1 MTELE
6 RKRVVDILTA
16 KIQAS
21 ESGSINLNQVSPIL
35 QGADID
41 RSIYGGVGP
50 KRWLNEFFPEFAIDG
65 NYGLE
70 TVRLSGNPDAWELQK
85 VASSLENY
93 LNQEGPL
100 LFAIIPDRLRNQC
113 GIDYHK
119 YAEGKGLQQ
128 WLLSTFPQFDKSEDG
143 RFLVLRTEQTAPQP
157 SEGTEESRQ
166 MHALA
171 FMNWW
176 SVNAKQLRQYNAFS
190 ELKDIDIRDTV
201 AHQMA
206 AALLGQSGL
215 LLSALHDDPPRLAFP
230 TGLTARNGAMIYCVL
245 GLNPRNENGTK
256 QYLSLVGFCYPDEPS
271 ESGLG
276 RWLAERFGLSAHQVP
291 VTDHAQ
297 LRSRVEGLQA
307 AREALIPQ
315 VEGYLETLTRGE
327 APTVPLEK
335 QISGYERRWSEL
347 VRMLRDFPA
356 LNAQQPL
363 TLDNLAEQVDQ
374 YSECAELAAQA
385 AGAMEQVIAGVCR
398 LYEANHLCDLQD
410 ATPERDRKQ
419 LEELRASQ
427 NGQVDV
433 AALLAL
439 LRPYQKL
446 LAVMKARVY
455 QDVEEEL
462 EEVTGHFTEISY
474 KFAAQILIDSREE
487 DYRPL
492 LDLERIEAMVRQCR
506 TVAAAKQVAEE
517 LPAEQLDADSLLDAV
532 LHPGK
537 DWPLRWMACVN
548 SLMPEDEGRKALVL
562 GDSEALR
569 RLLAGPDA
577 KKLEH
582 ITMEVTPFGAGSR
595 LLAVLGNRDRLA
607 EKYLI
612 LGLQYDAERVL
623 PVLYRLYRETG
634 RKEQFETLWRA
645 YSGRFPYSDD
655 DLVYWLTTRCTDP
668 GAEAGSLDELETALA
683 QRPALLKNEQMK
695 QSLAQLTPQLQH
707 RPAAFWS
714 WLRAGSVP
722 CNTFETALENND
734 LERIYAALDDG
745 TAMETMGY
753 TAEEQVQIRAALR
766 QDLPAGTDRCARALR
781 ILEVQGNKN
790 GTAEG
795 LLWAASAYRKAALA
809 LFDLYDANGDCA
821 SVCWLV
827 THFSLNFEE
836 RDARMDAYIRN
847 LVGNHDRKTLDG
859 LMRAHPA
866 LWYGNGLLDE
876 LAGGELEQPEEE
888 RFWTPIRDWHAAH
901 PISEGCPF
909 EQALAQG
916 GLAAAQ
922 EYLAQTEQMEA
933 WGYDE
938 ALRQQMQHML
948 AQSAEPEEG
957 ERAAVQRIRAFQ
969 RNLHRF
975 LEGYLYRSL
984 KTGQEWVYQELF
996 QLMSEEER
1004 HMETAAYYDA
1014 YPVLRNS
1021 EQNTARC
1028 LWSLAALKRYEL
1040 LLQRAEANPRCLQ
1053 RDAALAQTVFQSAEA
1068 CGRPEFVTRV
1078 RRVMNLLPKNRFEEN
1093 IIHLDLPSLQQMI
1106 SDPSQ
1111 LLELGYTRETINHFK
1126 ECLSKTLPNGNDTFA
1141 VGSRVRMF
1149 LGDAR
1154 AEQFL
1159 IDSEEDPRSA
1169 RLLSDMYTKAGR
1181 WDDLCYLYRRHEARN
1196 VWNDHY
1202 KKLYISALAKT
1213 TSPENCAEFI
1223 RFIDETPQID
1233 KGNSEVQWLYLRAL
1247 VGAGRLA
1254 ESAQQEE
1261 QILTGGVQFKS
1272 GIAASLFDLLWDSGE
1287 EERREHAVIFAAKLC
1302 ERYQDRLTPEEL
1314 KMVAGVNGHLL
1325 ETPDRERWA
1334 EFLRQ
1339 RGLDGF
1345 LWLLNCCFGFDLED
1359 SPEKAERFTQALKA
1373 RLDNVGSQKLP
1384 RPALTLYSEY
1394 MVHSAGSEESRQG
1407 LADSLLAAWV
1417 RVLTPEGDAVDI
1429 EGWRAFAGLS
1439 GKLLLSPRQYEI
1451 VLRLWSGGIDRLGEA
1466 EQKCALLT
1474 CGTSIFRQLC
1484 ARRAEA
1490 GENGGALDGA
1500 AAAMQEKIADTWTG
1514 LFAQGYDMGDREWQS
1529 FVRFWTDAQLPEE
1542 QRDRMDAAWNAQ
1554 LEALECPDA
1563 RFLLRM
1569 AFVAAAPDG
1578 QRACAPSFMDSL
1590 VEAFVAWLGE
1600 RCTLEEPEHWK
1611 AVCDFLNIPFLTHG
1625 QLGRLID
1632 ALAAREF
1639 FENEDLR
1646 GLIQSRCEQQ
1656 WPDLSYRW
1664 KKMEYLSLED
1674 GDERRTELL
1683 QQLLELGGQA
1693 ENHIDFDRTDLQLLY
1708 EAACGNLT
1716 VQNLHLLCTAYRQ
1729 AGAEERAQILAA
1741 LEAGDWQGEHPEV
1754 LCTWFCQ
1761 AVDEQGP
1768 EWIRRYAR
1776 WWAPLVRLSGE
1787 DQQTKVMVDFLGLT
1801 EDSVSAFHQQSV
1813 TRLLLSDV
1821 GNLSYLKCFLRIAPG
1836 LSDSVRSKLEC
1847 MEAENDPGQIDT
1859 VVKQCIDRKEY
1870 ELAATLLLRKMDL
1883 PLSNSAVAGQL
1894 IGALYTPETLEACP
1908 ALVDKI
1914 PDMLLGIQKLNTGDP
1929 QGKWKNIGRAVDICC
1944 LAGREDLFFEV
1955 LGRNVLQNYPQKCAV
1970 VIASMVLRHSFES
1983 ARRWIEAA
1991 KAQSNNQYLVLLDHV
2006 IRACLESGALSH
2018 RDELLTR
2025 SIPQEGNQRS
2035 LDFYGELVTYAFDRG
2050 WEKECADA
2058 FAFLYEM
2065 DASDKALVACCIQLF
2080 MADGGELGLDYL
2092 YRVAQDYF
2100 DIAQPSY
2107 VFRAAKSLAVIHSC
2121 LPYSESENGA
2131 VVTHCLHRINADN
2144 GTQLS
2149 EIMALENQCRE
2160 FLNSAGDGDRKRE
2173 LLLRAATGWWK
2184 MNYETLRL
2192 ITPWKELVRKLV
2204 GIYPTSFVTACICS
2218 ALLNQADEQY
2228 QGEME
2233 KLIME
2238 CGQDFHLERCARRV
2252 HCVADI
2258 APPRIPVMERLLD
2271 RPVELPWLYPH
2282 MLESVLRNPN
2292 TDQVRGELALCLAI
2306 QNNFSYTHYQGNL
2319 YRLKEMIDTK
2329 YPEYRELMLQ
2339 LLVQRSTDEVT
2350 PEALQQSPAAYLA
2363 AGDYLM
2369 TVNAAEYHLQ
2379 KLEQSA
2385 EPKRFM
2391 RTLNET
2397 YRKLGQLMTG
2407 QLSAEEK
2414 RRIPL
2419 AEFMNMA
2426 NLLCQSEA
2434 YKDIQTLMEPCK
2446 AKWKICIRCVQE
2458 LIQGQPS
2465 NVLYA
2470 LRQKPFLA
2478 HDGCAAMVA
2487 HLAYQFATARE
2498 GAGLSLLK
2506 KENKQ
2511 VGRDW
2516 NWGVFRAEDISRL
2529 SHGTKAFLFAIKRR
2543 NPVPIRPFRD
2553 DIDDLVREL
2562 CHEDQFEERG
2572 SSGTNVETPREIS
2585 EAYRSFRSI
2594 PYVVEQVERWLPD
2607 VPDEAEEVSR
2617 RHEELTAALSR
2628 TGTDAERIDCYG
2640 QLIALDWNSEGSTT
2654 MCWYCVEMGLRLF
2667 DEACEQD
2674 GMRRYA
2680 TPKARKILYDMVVC
2694 LPGIAV
2700 SGSIAGRIKT
2710 DLQESLD
2717 SYDDLSELISD
2728 CNQPYMLKL
2737 CQAITD
2743 GAVQKSLRAHI
2754 LSVREIGNM
2763 MSASMTNTERLNW
2776 LRDCITK
2783 SRTEIN
2789 NFNSKPKQS
2798 LIKLLN
2804 QQVLLLQGMARVALK
2819 VYNETGTQG
2828 EGHLFGK
2835 IENLGAQSVSN
2846 VHLELSLDGVVV
2858 NRYLL
2863 TLLEGGC
2870 MVPFDLTY
2878 EVDEDRETLSYSLSG
2893 KFSTED
2899 GKEEQIVPVEGEL
2912 RLEDSEELDCVYDIY
2927 KVDTPAT
2934 KGNYTERMNVQKI
2947 LNAYY
2952 GPQKSFEE
2960 FPNLA
2965 IYGMK
2970 RTGKTSV
2977 LRRLERMFGER
2988 PEGTLYYVETS
2999 GEGVTGSIVERVH
3012 DILVKQVLVKL
3023 EARFREDPDWESFS
3037 RRWKAVPEET
3047 VPQKWDWLDAFYTA
3061 LNRQWFHGAGFVVL
3075 VDEVENLYWE
3085 YEEPSEGADEAPE
3098 SGQQAD
3104 DVTLYLTD
3112 SDQNQSGGT
3121 DTSGLWDTMSRITQR
3136 ENASLRF
3143 ILCGSDF
3150 FINKIIEGDNLTQF
3164 FQRIKKLSVGRMERA
3179 ELEQTMRSIEQE
3191 GVDLSLHPDAIEYL
3205 WTITGGLPWH
3215 SKVIGN
3221 TIIENRLIKEEGAV
3235 RETIYPSDIAWGTDR
3250 ILTSPVI
3257 SSDNNYGLA
3266 ALTADEQIILNI
3278 LTEELKTITAKV
3290 SDTQL
3295 RERFHAVVGDESWES
3310 RYERAM
3316 KILLS
3321 ERQMLRRSRTNRDE
3335 QYQFGCELYRLYNR
3349 RKHPAQFVL
3358 R

>member
-6 RKRVVDILTA
+6 RKRVVDTLTA

-50 KRWLNEFFPEFAIDG
+50 KRWLSEYFPEFVIDG
-65 NYGLE
+65 NCGTE
-70 TVRLSGNPDAWELQK
+70 TVRLAGNSGAWELQRI
-85 VASSLENY
+85 ASALEGY
-93 LNQEGPL
+93 LNEEGPL
-100 LFAIIPDRLRNQC
+100 LFAIIPDRLRNQY

-128 WLLSTFPQFDKSEDG
+128 WLLTTFSQFDKSEDG
-143 RFLVLRTEQTAPQP
+143 RYLVFKTGQAAPQP
-157 SEGTEESRQ
+157 SEGAEETRQ

-176 SVNAKQLRQYNAFS
+176 NVNIRQLRQYNAFS
-190 ELKDIDIRDTV
+190 ELKDVDIRDTV

-206 AALLGQSGL
+206 SALLGQSGL
-215 LLSALHDDPPRLAFP
+215 LLSALHDDPPRFAFP

-245 GLNPRNENGTK
+245 GVNPRNEDGTK
-256 QYLSLVGFCYPDEPS
+256 QYLRLVGFCYPDEPS

-276 RWLAERFGLSAHQVP
+276 QWLAERFCLSAHQVP
-291 VTDHAQ
+291 VADHTQ
-297 LRSRVEGLQA
+297 LRSQIEGLQA
-307 AREALIPQ
+307 AREALMPQ
-315 VEGYLETLTRGE
+315 LERYLETLTQGE
-327 APTVPLEK
+327 VPAAPLEK
-335 QISGYERRWSEL
+335 QIGSYERRWSEL
-347 VRMLRDFPA
+347 VRMLRDFPS
-356 LNAQQPL
+356 LSAQRPL
-363 TLDNLAEQVDQ
+363 TLGALEEQMDQ
-374 YSECAELAAQA
+374 CDECAELAAQA
-385 AGAMEQVIAGVCR
+385 AAAMDRVITGVCR
-398 LYEANHLCDLQD
+398 LYEANHLCDLRD

-419 LEELRASQ
+419 LQELSASE
-427 NGQVDV
+427 GGRTDV
-433 AALLAL
+433 SALLTL

-446 LAVMKARVY
+446 LAVMKAQVY

-474 KFAAQILIDSREE
+474 KFAVQILIDSREE

-492 LDLERIEAMVRQCR
+492 LDLDRIEAMVRQCR
-506 TVAAAKQVAEE
+506 TVAASKQVAEE
-517 LPAEQLDADSLLDAV
+517 LPVEQLDADEMLEAV
-532 LHPGK
+532 LHPDK
-537 DWPLRWMACVN
+537 EWPLRWIACVN
-548 SLMPEDEGRKALVL
+548 SLLPEDEGRKALVL

-569 RLLAGPDA
+569 RLLAGPDV

-582 ITMEVTPFGAGSR
+582 ITMEATPFGAGSR
-595 LLAVLGNRDRLA
+595 LLAVQGNRDRLA

-612 LGLQYDAERVL
+612 LGLQYDAERCL
-623 PVLYRLYRETG
+623 PILYQLYRETG
-634 RKEQFETLWRA
+634 RREQFEALWKA
-645 YSGRFPYSDD
+645 YSEKFPSGDD
-655 DLVYWLTTRCTDP
+655 DLVYWLTVRCTEP
-668 GAEAGSLDELETALA
+668 GADGSCLDELEAALTKY
-683 QRPALLKNEQMK
+683 PALLKNEQMK
-695 QSLAQLTPQLQH
+695 KNLAQLTPQFQY
-707 RPAAFWS
+707 RPAAFWG
-714 WLRAGSVP
+714 WLGVRSTP
-722 CNTFETALENND
+722 CNAFETALENND

-745 TAMETMGY
+745 VDMETMGY
-753 TAEEQVQIRAALR
+753 TAEERAQIRTALR
-766 QDLPAGTDRCARALR
+766 QDLPAGTDRCSKALR
-781 ILEVQGNKN
+781 VFAVQGNKN

-795 LLWAASAYRKAALA
+795 LLWAAAAYRKAALA
-809 LFDLYDANGDCA
+809 LFDLYDTNGDCA

-827 THFSLNFEE
+827 KHFSLNFEE
-836 RDARMDAYIRN
+836 HDARMGAYIRN
-847 LVGNHDRKTLDG
+847 LVGNHDRGTLDG
-859 LMRAHPA
+859 LMRTHPA
-866 LWYGNGLLDE
+866 LWYEAGVLAE
-876 LAGGELEQPEEE
+876 LSGGEAEQSEGEKI
-888 RFWTPIRDWHAAH
+888 WTPLQSWHAAH
-901 PISEGCPF
+901 PISGGCPF
-909 EQALAQG
+909 EQALEQG
-916 GLAAAQ
+916 TLAAVQ
-922 EYLAQTEQMEA
+922 EYLSQTEQMEA

-938 ALRQQMQHML
+938 TLRQQMERAL
-948 AQSAEPEEG
+948 EQSGEPEEG
-957 ERAAVQRIRAFQ
+957 ERAAAQRIRMFQ
-969 RNLHRF
+969 GNLHRF
-975 LEGYLYRSL
+975 LEGYLYRKL
-984 KTGQEWVYQELF
+984 RTGQEWVYQELF
-996 QLMSEEER
+996 QLMFEER
-1004 HMETAAYYDA
+1004 RYAEAAAYYDA
-1014 YPVLRNS
+1014 YPVLRSS

-1028 LWSLAALKRYEL
+1028 LWSLVALKRYEL
-1040 LLQRAEANPRCLQ
+1040 LLQRAERNPRCLQ
-1053 RDAALAQTVFQSAEA
+1053 HDAELAQAIFRIADG
-1068 CGRPEFVTRV
+1068 CGQPEFVTRV
-1078 RRVMNLLPKNRFEEN
+1078 GRIMNLLPKNRFEES
-1093 IIHLDLPSLQQMI
+1093 IIRLDLPSLQQMI

-1111 LLELGYTRETINHFK
+1111 LLELGYSRETINHFK
-1126 ECLSKTLPNGNDTFA
+1126 ECLSKTFPNGNDAFS
-1141 VGSRVRMF
+1141 VGGRVRMF

-1247 VGAGRLA
+1247 VGAGRLK

-1261 QILTGGVQFKS
+1261 RILAGGTQFKP
-1272 GIAASLFDLLWDSGE
+1272 GIAAGFFDLLWDSGV
-1287 EERREHAVIFAAKLC
+1287 EERRQHAVVFAAKLC
-1302 ERYQDRLTPEEL
+1302 ERYQEQLTPEEL
-1314 KMVAGVNGHLL
+1314 KMLVGVNGHLL
-1325 ETPDRERWA
+1325 AEPDHERWA

-1339 RGLDGF
+1339 NGLDGF
-1345 LWLLNCCFGFDLED
+1345 LWLLNCCFSFDLAG
-1359 SPEKAERFTQALKA
+1359 SAERAEQFSRALKE
-1373 RLDNVGSQKLP
+1373 RLDSVGTTQLP
-1384 RPALTLYSEY
+1384 RPTLTLYSEY
-1394 MVHSAGSEESRQG
+1394 MVHSTGSEESRQA

-1417 RVLTPEGDAVDI
+1417 RVLTPAGGAVDT
-1429 EGWRAFAGLS
+1429 ESWNAFVALS
-1439 GKLLLSPRQYEI
+1439 GELLLSPRQYET
-1451 VLRLWSGGIDRLGEA
+1451 VLRLWSDGIDRLEEP

-1474 CGTSIFRQLC
+1474 CGVSIFRKLC
-1484 ARRAEA
+1484 ARRAAA
-1490 GENGGALDGA
+1490 GERGGALDGA
-1500 AAAMQEKIADTWTG
+1500 AAAMQAKIADTWIG
-1514 LFAQGYDMGDREWQS
+1514 LFEQGCDVDDREWRS
-1529 FVRFWTDAQLPEE
+1529 FVRFWTDAQLTEE
-1542 QRDRMDAAWNAQ
+1542 QRDRMDAAWAAQ
-1554 LEALECPDA
+1554 LDTMDRPDA
-1563 RFLLRM
+1563 RFFIRM

-1578 QRACAPSFMDSL
+1578 RRTCAPSFMDAL
-1590 VEAFVAWLGE
+1590 VGAFVTWLGE
-1600 RCTLEEPEHWK
+1600 RCALDEPEHWA
-1611 AVCDFLNIPFLTHG
+1611 AVCDFLNIPFLSHG

-1656 WPDLSYRW
+1656 WPDLSYKW
-1664 KKMEYLSLED
+1664 KKLEYLSLDDE
-1674 GDERRTELL
+1674 DERRTELL

-1693 ENHIDFDRTDLQLLY
+1693 GNHIDFDRTDLQLLY

-1716 VQNLHLLCTAYRQ
+1716 VQNLHLLCTAYGQ
-1729 AGAEERAQILAA
+1729 AGAEERARILAA
-1741 LEAGDWQGEHPEV
+1741 LEAGDWQGEHPET
-1754 LCTWFCQ
+1754 LCAWFCR

-1801 EDSVSAFHQQSV
+1801 EDSVSEFHQQSV
-1813 TRLLLSDV
+1813 TRLLLSDI
-1821 GNLSYLKCFLRIAPG
+1821 GNLSYLKCFLRIVPG
-1836 LSDSVRSKLEC
+1836 LSATVRSKLEC
-1847 MEAENDPGQIDT
+1847 MEAENDPGQVDT

-1870 ELAATLLLRKMDL
+1870 ELAATLLLHKMDL
-1883 PLSNSAVAGQL
+1883 PQSNSSVAGQL

-1908 ALVDKI
+1908 ALADKI
-1914 PDMLLGIQKLNTGDP
+1914 PDMLLGIQKLNSGDP

-1955 LGRNVLQNYPQKCAV
+1955 LGRNVLQDYPQKCAV

-2006 IRACLESGALSH
+2006 IRACLESGTLSH

-2035 LDFYGELVTYAFDRG
+2035 LDFYGLLVTYAFDRG
-2050 WEKECADA
+2050 WERECADA

-2080 MADGGELGLDYL
+2080 MADGDELGLDYL

-2131 VVTHCLHRINADN
+2131 VVTHCLRRINADN

-2160 FLNSAGDGDRKRE
+2160 FLSSAGDGARKRE

-2184 MNYETLRL
+2184 MNYEVLRL
-2192 ITPWKELVRKLV
+2192 IAPWKELVRKLV
-2204 GIYPTSFVTACICS
+2204 GIYPTSFATACICS
-2218 ALLNQADEQY
+2218 ALLNQADGQY
-2228 QGEME
+2228 QSEME
-2233 KLIME
+2233 KLLME
-2238 CGQDFHLERCARRV
+2238 CGRDSHLERCARRV

-2282 MLESVLRNPN
+2282 MLESVLKNSN
-2292 TDQVRGELALCLAI
+2292 ADQVRSELALCLSI
-2306 QNNFSYTHYQGNL
+2306 QSNFTYTHYQGNL
-2319 YRLKEMIDTK
+2319 YRLKELIDTK

-2350 PEALQQSPAAYLA
+2350 PEALQQPPAAYLA

-2369 TVNAAEYHLQ
+2369 TVNAAEYQL
-2379 KLEQSA
+2379 KKIEQSA

-2391 RTLNET
+2391 KTLNET

-2407 QLSAEEK
+2407 QLSVEEK
-2414 RRIPL
+2414 SRIPL

-2426 NLLCQSEA
+2426 NLLCQSNA
-2434 YKDIQTLMEPCK
+2434 YKDLQVLMEPCK

-2458 LIQGQPS
+2458 LVQGQPS
-2465 NVLYA
+2465 DILYA
-2470 LRQKPFLA
+2470 LRQKSFLA

-2498 GAGLSLLK
+2498 GGGLSLLK

-2511 VGRDW
+2511 AGRDW
-2516 NWGVFRAEDISRL
+2516 NWGVFQVEDIPRL
-2529 SHGTKAFLFAIKRR
+2529 SHGSKAFLFSIKRR
-2543 NPVPIRPFRD
+2543 NPVPLRPFRD

-2562 CHEDQFEERG
+2562 RHEDQFEESG
-2572 SSGTNVETPREIS
+2572 SNGMNVETPSEIS
-2585 EAYRSFRSI
+2585 AAYRSFRSI
-2594 PYVVEQVERWLPD
+2594 PYVAEQVERWLPD
-2607 VPDEAEEVSR
+2607 VPDEAEQVSR
-2617 RHEELTAALSR
+2617 RHEELTAALSHAR
-2628 TGTDAERIDCYG
+2628 TDAERIDCYG

-2667 DEACEQD
+2667 DTACVQD

-2680 TPKARKILYDMVVC
+2680 TPKARKILYDMVAC

-2710 DLQESLD
+2710 DLQECLD

-2737 CQAITD
+2737 CQAINDT
-2743 GAVQKSLRAHI
+2743 AVQKSLHTHI
-2754 LSVREIGNM
+2754 LSVRSIGNM

-2783 SRTEIN
+2783 SRAEIN

-2863 TLLEGGC
+2863 ALLEGGC

-2878 EVDEDRETLSYSLSG
+2878 EVDEDCEVLNYSLAG

-2912 RLEDSEELDCVYDIY
+2912 RLEDPEELDCVYDIY

-3023 EARFREDPDWESFS
+3023 DARFREDPAWEGFS
-3037 RRWKAVPEET
+3037 KRWKAVPEET

-3085 YEEPSEGADEAPE
+3085 YEEPSEGAAEAPE
-3098 SGQQAD
+3098 AGRQAD

-3112 SDQNQSGGT
+3112 SDQSQSGGT

-3136 ENASLRF
+3136 EDASLRF

-3164 FQRIKKLSVGRMERA
+3164 FQRIKKLSVGRMERT
-3179 ELEQTMRSIEQE
+3179 ELEQTMRSIERE
-3191 GVDLSLHPDAIEYL
+3191 GVDLCFHPDAMEYL
-3205 WTITGGLPWH
+3205 WAITGGLPWH

-3235 RETIYPSDIAWGTDR
+3235 RGTIYPSDITWGTDR